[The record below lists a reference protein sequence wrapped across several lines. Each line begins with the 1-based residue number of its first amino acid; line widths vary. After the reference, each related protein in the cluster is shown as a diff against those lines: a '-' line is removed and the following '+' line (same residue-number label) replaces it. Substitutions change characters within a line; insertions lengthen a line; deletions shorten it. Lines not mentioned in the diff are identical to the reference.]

1 MTPTVSQLTID
12 NTDEAAYLENKYMNM
27 RFPHIANTKNPLQA
41 TRRMLTKQGYRLGST
56 RLVTLNKTHM
66 VYTVDLYP
74 LKH

>member
-1 MTPTVSQLTID
+1 
-12 NTDEAAYLENKYMNM
+12 MNM
-27 RFPHIANTKNPLQA
+27 RLPNIANTKNPLQA